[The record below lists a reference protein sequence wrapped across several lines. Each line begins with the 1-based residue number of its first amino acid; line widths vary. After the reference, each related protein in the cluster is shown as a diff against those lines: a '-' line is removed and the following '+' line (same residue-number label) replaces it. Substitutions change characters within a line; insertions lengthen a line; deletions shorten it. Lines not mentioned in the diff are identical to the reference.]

1 MRGVLE
7 QYIDSI
13 VIAIPNIIRVFF
25 DPSKKARLQ
34 IQNEN
39 DFVLGVALGN
49 IQNAFLTTF
58 VSTQARYPTQEEL
71 TEISNVIFKRIPEIR
86 DAIFSTG

>member
-13 VIAIPNIIRVFF
+13 VIAIPNIIQVLLGSS
-25 DPSKKARLQ
+25 DKSQLQ
-34 IQNEN
+34 IQNKN

-58 VSTQARYPTQEEL
+58 VSLQARYPTPEEL
-71 TEISNVIFKRIPEIR
+71 EQVRNVIFKRIPEIR
-86 DAIFSTG
+86 DAIFSSA